1 MPVPISPSSSG
12 RRAAGEGVWTVM
24 AFGSDFP
31 LAAFMYY
38 LVRTRQRRPNGRRS
52 GKRRGEDSAMTH
64 FTRRQF
70 GLAAA
75 FGLAARPALA
85 QGDYPGSRPVTLV
98 VAWAPG
104 GSTDFVARV
113 LAQGMSAALGGNVV
127 VDNRPGASGTIG
139 HASVARARPDGYTLL
154 LGVNSTYAM
163 ARHLFPQRGYDDE
176 KSFAGIGRVATT
188 PIFLCVSNKLGVTDI
203 KGFVAR
209 AKKEAGKLSYASSG
223 AGSSAHLATELFLR
237 SAGIEVQNVTYKG
250 GAPAVQAL
258 ISGEVEMA
266 FVDAVT
272 ALPLIAAKQVTA
284 IGVSSPQRNPLA
296 PEVPTIAE
304 SGYPGYECS
313 SDFALLAPAGTPPA
327 IIQKLAAAKAAALQQ
342 PEIVEKLRNG
352 SIFPDVGTP
361 EAWPQQVV
369 AESAKWGEVI
379 KSRGITLE

>member
-1 MPVPISPSSSG
+1 MRI
-12 RRAAGEGVWTVM
+12 
-24 AFGSDFP
+24 
-31 LAAFMYY
+31 
-38 LVRTRQRRPNGRRS
+38 
-52 GKRRGEDSAMTH
+52 
-64 FTRRQF
+64 TRRQF

-75 FGLAARPALA
+75 ATLGLPAARALA

-113 LAQGMSAALGGNVV
+113 LAQGMSAALPGNVV

-188 PIFLCVSNKLGVTDI
+188 PIFLCVNNGLGVQDI
-203 KGFVAR
+203 AGFVAR
-209 AKKEAGKLSYASSG
+209 AKKEGGKLSYASSG

-237 SAGIEVQNVTYKG
+237 SADIEVQNVTYRG

-258 ISGEVEMA
+258 ISGEVQMA

-284 IGVSSPQRNPLA
+284 LGVSSPQRNPLA
-296 PEVPTIAE
+296 PEIPTIAE

-313 SDFALLAPAGTPPA
+313 SDFALLAPAGTPAA
-327 IIQKLAAAKAAALQQ
+327 ILRKLAAAKAAALQQ
-342 PEIVEKLRNG
+342 PELVEKLRNG

-361 EAWPQQVV
+361 EAWPEQIA

-379 KSRGITLE
+379 RSRGITLE

>member
-1 MPVPISPSSSG
+1 MTLS
-12 RRAAGEGVWTVM
+12 RRH
-24 AFGSDFP
+24 
-31 LAAFMYY
+31 L
-38 LVRTRQRRPNGRRS
+38 
-52 GKRRGEDSAMTH
+52 
-64 FTRRQF
+64 

-75 FGLAARPALA
+75 ALGLGARPAIA
-85 QGDYPGSRPVTLV
+85 QGSYPGSRAVTLV

-113 LAQGMSAALGGNVV
+113 LAQGMSAALPGNVV

-176 KSFAGIGRVATT
+176 KSFVGAGRVATT
-188 PIFLCVSNKLGVTDI
+188 PIFLCLSKGLGVGDVA
-203 KGFVAR
+203 GFVAR
-209 AKKEAGKLSYASSG
+209 AKRDGGKLSYASSG

-237 SAGIEVQNVTYKG
+237 MADIEVQNVTYRG

-258 ISGEVEMA
+258 ITGEVQMA

-272 ALPLIAAKQVTA
+272 ALPLIAANEVVA
-284 IGVSSPQRNPLA
+284 VGVSSTQRNPLA
-296 PEVPTIAE
+296 PQIPTIAE
-304 SGYPGYECS
+304 SGFPGYECS
-313 SDFALLAPAGTPPA
+313 SDFALLAPAGTPAP
-327 IIQKLAAAKAAALQQ
+327 IIQQLAAAKSAAMLNQ
-342 PEIVEKLRNG
+342 EVLDKLRSG

-361 EAWPQQVV
+361 EAWPQQLA
-369 AESAKWGEVI
+369 AETAKWGEVI

>member
-1 MPVPISPSSSG
+1 
-12 RRAAGEGVWTVM
+12 
-24 AFGSDFP
+24 
-31 LAAFMYY
+31 
-38 LVRTRQRRPNGRRS
+38 
-52 GKRRGEDSAMTH
+52 
-64 FTRRQF
+64 
-70 GLAAA
+70 
-75 FGLAARPALA
+75 
-85 QGDYPGSRPVTLV
+85 
-98 VAWAPG
+98 
-104 GSTDFVARV
+104 
-113 LAQGMSAALGGNVV
+113 VV

-176 KSFAGIGRVATT
+176 TSFAGIGRVATT
-188 PIFLCVSNKLGVTDI
+188 PIFLCTSNKLGVTDI

-250 GAPAVQAL
+250 APAVQAL
-258 ISGEVEMA
+258 VSGEVEMA

-296 PEVPTIAE
+296 PNVSTIAE

-342 PEIVEKLRNG
+342 AEIVEKLRNG
-352 SIFPDVGTP
+352 SIFPDVGSP
-361 EAWPQQVV
+361 EAWPQQIV

-379 KSRGITLE
+379 RSRGITLE

>member
-1 MPVPISPSSSG
+1 MPI
-12 RRAAGEGVWTVM
+12 
-24 AFGSDFP
+24 
-31 LAAFMYY
+31 
-38 LVRTRQRRPNGRRS
+38 
-52 GKRRGEDSAMTH
+52 
-64 FTRRQF
+64 TRRHL

-75 FGLAARPALA
+75 FGLAARPVIA

-113 LAQGMSAALGGNVV
+113 LAQGMSAALAGNVV

-176 KSFAGIGRVATT
+176 KSFAGVGRVATT
-188 PIFLCVSNKLGVTDI
+188 PIFLCVSTRLGVKDI
-203 KGFVAR
+203 AGLVAV
-209 AKKEAGKLSYASSG
+209 AKKDAGKLSYASSG

-237 SAGIEVQNVTYKG
+237 SAGVEVQNVTYKG

-272 ALPLIAAKQVTA
+272 ALPLIAAKQVVA
-284 IGVSSPQRNPLA
+284 VGVSSPQRNPLA
-296 PEVPTIAE
+296 PAVPTIAE

-313 SDFALLAPAGTPPA
+313 SDFVLLAPAGTPPT
-327 IIQKLAAAKAAALQQ
+327 IIQTLAAAKAAALQA
-342 PEIVEKLRNG
+342 PEVVEKLRNG

-361 EAWPQQVV
+361 DMWPQQIV
-369 AESAKWGEVI
+369 AESGKWGEVI
-379 KSRGITLE
+379 KARGITLE